1 MKKTYELVQVN
12 VISLGNDDIIRTSY
26 AEKKTGDDNTLLG
39 GNFDLG
45 GMNVQDFS

>member
-12 VISLGNDDIIRTSY
+12 VISLGNDDVIRTSNY
-26 AEKKTGDDNTLLG
+26 AKRNAGILD

-45 GMNVQDFS
+45 DFNVQDF